1 MPTTPAI
8 RSCCKDLAK
17 SSPDIEVSQ
26 ALDIGFKF
34 IAYNERRP
42 PFDNL
47 AFRQAISA
55 VIDRKLLAEDAWGG
69 AAEPANSWIS
79 PALGVWHAKG
89 IVDRVARRQC
99 RGGTEDPEGRRLR
112 AGRQRA
118 ALSEG
123 REGDDGAV
131 PLTRLVADR
140 LGHLL
145 LVLWAVAT
153 LTFLLFRLM
162 PGDPTLNFL
171 SPTFTD
177 ETRAAL
183 LKSFGLD
190 KPLWEQYLIYLGQ
203 LLRGDFGRSFLQ
215 DAPVSDV
222 LWAAL
227 PNTVILTLVSLC
239 IAYAFGIIAGAFLA
253 FRRGALVEAT
263 AIPAALA
270 TRAAPEFWLGMLVLA
285 LFAFQLG
292 WFPTGGAVS
301 PGGSLGSLGTRLTSA
316 DFWWHLCLPALTLTL
331 FLQGLP
337 LLLMRATMLE
347 VMNDEFIVMA
357 RMKGLSRWSIVMRH
371 AARNAL
377 LPVVTAF
384 ALGLG
389 ASIGGNVV
397 IETVFAWPGIGR
409 VLVAGGTG
417 RRLSSSSGRLH
428 HDRLRAGHH
437 EYGGRP
443 RLCMARSQGVG
454 RCAPLT
460 PWFASCVANRSQ
472 RWALRSTP

>member
-1 MPTTPAI
+1 M
-8 RSCCKDLAK
+8 
-17 SSPDIEVSQ
+17 
-26 ALDIGFKF
+26 
-34 IAYNERRP
+34 
-42 PFDNL
+42 
-47 AFRQAISA
+47 
-55 VIDRKLLAEDAWGG
+55 
-69 AAEPANSWIS
+69 
-79 PALGVWHAKG
+79 
-89 IVDRVARRQC
+89 
-99 RGGTEDPEGRRLR
+99 
-112 AGRQRA
+112 
-118 ALSEG
+118 
-123 REGDDGAV
+123 
-131 PLTRLVADR
+131 
-140 LGHLL
+140 
-145 LVLWAVAT
+145 LWVVAT

-190 KPLWEQYLIYLGQ
+190 KPLWQQYLIYLGQ

-227 PNTVILTLVSLC
+227 PNTVVLTLVSLC

-301 PGGSLGSLGTRLTSA
+301 PGGSLGSLGTRLMSA

-409 VLVAGGTG
+409 VLVQAVQGADYPVAQGAFIMIAFVLVIMNTVAD
-417 RRLSSSSGRLH
+417 LAYAWL
-428 HDRLRAGHH
+428 D
-437 EYGGRP
+437 P
-443 RLCMARSQGVG
+443 RVSVG
-454 RCAPLT
+454 AHR
-460 PWFASCVANRSQ
+460 
-472 RWALRSTP
+472 